1 MKRIVAYARVSTR
14 EQSENQHALEQQI
27 DRLKDIQRSEG
38 TQDVTILFDIGS
50 GADPE
55 RENFQQLLTLIE
67 TGQVST
73 VYATR
78 GDRLTRDYATY
89 LKFKELTIEHEV
101 RVKLLDEGQV
111 DWESAAGEF
120 SADFRALMA
129 QDERRRIRERVSRG
143 FQYRRKRKAACARAP
158 FGYRTI
164 NDQYV
169 LDTRPIVC
177 LISRRPHNYR
187 ELQHRVDAELPGIS
201 RANIAREAAEGILK
215 SHHPRSVLRQL
226 YEEYGVERKEGEN
239 AVLSGELL
247 LWTLAGSVIDWCNNP
262 VLRGHTAYLKTKPTR
277 GTKRRKANPQ
287 ENWEMH
293 YNTHPDQRL
302 LSEEEFQ
309 ELQTIF
315 HCNSKKVGDVENG
328 CFYLTGLVYCADC
341 GHKMVLKNC
350 QQHRYYG
357 CRNAGL
363 GCKNRKNIRAEA
375 LDEATIGQLFE
386 RACTLHRIKASRH
399 PVQTEDP
406 AIAELR
412 QQIQTLEEV
421 LLIRPSQA
429 LQQTKYELERE
440 LAEHL
445 NPDQTQAFIQ
455 ATADHIMHHPQTREL
470 AFWYTL
476 SERERTVIYQMLVSR
491 IVVSSAGQVVGV
503 TLMA

>member
-1 MKRIVAYARVSTR
+1 
-14 EQSENQHALEQQI
+14 
-27 DRLKDIQRSEG
+27 
-38 TQDVTILFDIGS
+38 
-50 GADPE
+50 
-55 RENFQQLLTLIE
+55 LT
-67 TGQVST
+67 
-73 VYATR
+73 
-78 GDRLTRDYATY
+78 
-89 LKFKELTIEHEV
+89 
-101 RVKLLDEGQV
+101 
-111 DWESAAGEF
+111 
-120 SADFRALMA
+120 
-129 QDERRRIRERVSRG
+129 
-143 FQYRRKRKAACARAP
+143 
-158 FGYRTI
+158 
-164 NDQYV
+164 
-169 LDTRPIVC
+169 
-177 LISRRPHNYR
+177 
-187 ELQHRVDAELPGIS
+187 AELPGIS
-201 RANIAREAAEGILK
+201 RADIARELIERILECRR
-215 SHHPRSVLRQL
+215 PRSALRQL
-226 YEEYGVERKEGEN
+226 YEEYGVERKEGES
-239 AVLSGELL
+239 AVLSDELL

-406 AIAELR
+406 AIAALR

-429 LQQTKYELERE
+429 LQQSKYELERE
-440 LAEHL
+440 LAETSESRSDPGLYSSHSRPHHAPSTDARAGLLVHL
-445 NPDQTQAFIQ
+445 I
-455 ATADHIMHHPQTREL
+455 
-470 AFWYTL
+470 
-476 SERERTVIYQMLVSR
+476 
-491 IVVSSAGQVVGV
+491 
-503 TLMA
+503 